1 MAALAET
8 AKRSM
13 VLIAEHERAT
23 ADLLVEKLES
33 AGFDARLVP
42 DKSGITQTA
51 RSLRP
56 DLILLDV
63 MPPRHDVL
71 SLCRE
76 LRDFT
81 DVPIVIVMPRNDE
94 IDRLIAFELGA
105 DDCICRPFGAR
116 EIVARIKA
124 ILKRTQPSRR
134 VPAEARLVIN
144 VEEYQV
150 ALDDQALD
158 LTPVE
163 FRLLATLGSKP
174 GRVFSRE
181 SLLDKLY
188 ADNRIVND
196 RAIDT
201 HIKNLKRKLRMV
213 RPDQEII
220 HSIYGVGYRLE
231 LRTAARERVA
241 RLG

>member
-1 MAALAET
+1 MPALAEN
-8 AKRSM
+8 AKQPM
-13 VLIAEHERAT
+13 VLIADDERAM
-23 ADLLVEKLES
+23 ADLLVEELES

-42 DKSGITQTA
+42 EESDITQSV
-51 RSLRP
+51 RSLHP
-56 DLILLDV
+56 DLVLLDV
-63 MPPRHDVL
+63 MPPRQDVL

-81 DVPIVIVMPRNDE
+81 DTPIVIVMPRNDE

-105 DDCICRPFGAR
+105 DDCVCKPFGAR

-134 VPAEARLVIN
+134 VPGTVGLVIN
-144 VEEYQV
+144 VEEYQA
-150 ALDDQALD
+150 ALDGQVLD

-163 FRLLATLGSKP
+163 FRLFASLASKP

-181 SLLDKLY
+181 ALLDRLY

-201 HIKNLKRKLRMV
+201 HIKNLKRKLKIV
-213 RPDQEII
+213 RPDQAII
-220 HSIYGVGYRLE
+220 RSIYGVGYRLE
-231 LRTAARERVA
+231 LRAAAR
-241 RLG
+241 